1 MKSPTNSNTKN
12 MFQYFI
18 HFIEKGMQLTKC
30 LCTYISVF
38 RLYQRNTGSVL
49 LDTQGYCTQDNI
61 SYITTQTCTK
71 ILT

>member
-1 MKSPTNSNTKN
+1 MKSQTNVN
-12 MFQYFI
+12 MQSRFQYFI

-38 RLYQRNTGSVL
+38 RLYQMNTGSVL

-61 SYITTQTCTK
+61 TYITTRTYTK